1 MNSLPFYH
9 PSILPFYH
17 HINPYRFYLYISTSI
32 PLSILS
38 LYPAQTYHSIYSI
51 SISTSITLSILSLSP
66 HLSLYLFYLYL
77 HIYHSIYSISISTSI
92 TLSILSLSPH
102 ISLYLFYL
110 YLHIY
115 HSIYSISISTS
126 ITLSI
131 LSLSPHLSLYLFYL
145 YLHIFHSIYSISIST
160 SITLPILSLSPHL
173 TFYPFYLYLHIYP
186 YMSDI
191 FTVLSW
197 WRVNRN
203 KYPVLSQLARFH
215 SCPPGSAAS
224 EHLFSTAKKVAW
236 TKRLSLKSENLE
248 RLLFFKFNLRSTNG
262 EKRTPTTDFEAHNSH
277 ILSPPAVSDTVNSGD
292 ETSDIEIVSDTEGD
306 EEM

>member
-1 MNSLPFYH
+1 MNSYPDALLVHNWCTSGEQLTLLSPLYTTFLSPHQSLNPYPFY
-9 PSILPFYH
+9 LF
-17 HINPYRFYLYISTSI
+17 ISTSI

-38 LYPAQTYHSIYSI
+38 LYPN
-51 SISTSITLSILSLSP
+51 
-66 HLSLYLFYLYL
+66 LSLYLFYLDL

-115 HSIYSISISTS
+115 HSVYSISISTS

-131 LSLSPHLSLYLFYL
+131 LSLSLHLSLDLFYL
-145 YLHIFHSIYSISIST
+145 CLHIYHSIYSISIST
-160 SITLPILSLSPHL
+160 SITRFILSLSPHL
-173 TFYPFYLYLHIYP
+173 TFYPFYFYLHIYP

-191 FTVLSW
+191 FTVSSW

-224 EHLFSTAKKVAW
+224 EHLFSTAKNVAW
-236 TKRLSLKSENLE
+236 TKRFSLKSENLE
-248 RLLFFKFNLRSTNG
+248 RLLFFKFNLRSMNG
-262 EKRTPTTDFEAHNSH
+262 ENRTPTTDFEAHNSNV
-277 ILSPPAVSDTVNSGD
+277 LSPPVVSDTVNSGD